1 MFLHESRKLGLR
13 IRTGKLKVYHLT
25 VNPLAESS
33 REVVY
38 DYYFMSGLFREPHN
52 VGSDVA
58 STTSYEKFH
67 G

>member
-13 IRTGKLKVYHLT
+13 IWAGQLKVYHLT
-25 VNPLAESS
+25 LEPLAESS

-38 DYYFMSGLFREPHN
+38 DYYFMSSLFREPHN